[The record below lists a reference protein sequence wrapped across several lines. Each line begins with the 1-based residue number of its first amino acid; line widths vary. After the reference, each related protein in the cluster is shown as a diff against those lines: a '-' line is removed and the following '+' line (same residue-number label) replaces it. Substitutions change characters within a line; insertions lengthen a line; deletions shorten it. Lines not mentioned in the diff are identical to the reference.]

1 MTTSI
6 SIQFYTYLYLVH
18 PRPPSTWA
26 SNIRLTSAYHSSG
39 VFLVLN
45 CPRLFNREIG
55 HPWWLWAPLR
65 GPLVP
70 FWKPYR
76 ATAVNSW
83 CASCTSSWKWHR
95 LRAYLF
101 FDQAVPCCTLPSS
114 LEVVL
119 LAWMIVG
126 TLQLSGFKHEFTRS
140 GWSPPRVDATSLH
153 TTYTFTWSLVMAWT
167 KHTCRAYF
175 TQQFHIQ

>member
-1 MTTSI
+1 MGI
-6 SIQFYTYLYLVH
+6 KH
-18 PRPPSTWA
+18 PLDKCLPFFWCFLGSQL
-26 SNIRLTSAYHSSG
+26 SSAFQSW
-39 VFLVLN
+39 
-45 CPRLFNREIG
+45 NRS
-55 HPWWLWAPLR
+55 PWWLWAPLR

-83 CASCTSSWKWHR
+83 CASCASSWKWHR